1 MNVLEIEIELGKG
14 NWECHS
20 VEDAILNRVDA
31 VAYTEKLTFE
41 QRFEGSELTSPMD
54 IL

>member
-1 MNVLEIEIELGKG
+1 M
-14 NWECHS
+14 
-20 VEDAILNRVDA
+20 EDVMLNRVGA

-41 QRFEGSELTSPMD
+41 QRFGRGELTSLVA